1 MLSCAVTLALA
12 ACGRQSTPP
21 ADQAQAP
28 APPPAETQP
37 PPPASA
43 TAQLAPTQGNSAS
56 GTLTLTAEGPDSIRI
71 AGSLQGLPPNAEFG
85 FHIHEVGDCSAPD
98 ASSAGAHF
106 NPTNAE
112 HGDPA
117 GPTHHAGDMFNV
129 KSDGQGMATVDATA
143 SGVSLAS
150 AQPDD
155 VLGKAVVL
163 HAKPDDYKT
172 QPSGASGDR
181 IACGVIGAKRS
192 VPG

>member
-1 MLSCAVTLALA
+1 MKKLLLSCAVTLALA
-12 ACGRQSTPP
+12 ACGRQSPP

-28 APPPAETQP
+28 APSPAETQP
-37 PPPASA
+37 PPPANA
-43 TAQLAPTQGNSAS
+43 VARLAPTQGHSAS
-56 GTLTLTAEGPDSIRI
+56 GTLTLTAEGPDAVRLS
-71 AGSLQGLPPNAEFG
+71 GSLQGLPPNAEFG

-106 NPTNAE
+106 NPANVE

-117 GPTHHAGDMFNV
+117 GPTHHAGDMLNV

-143 SGVSLAS
+143 SGVSLAT
-150 AQPDD
+150 AQPND

-181 IACGVIGAKRS
+181 IACGVIGA
-192 VPG
+192 G